1 MSLPSCKP
9 FLAISFCPISPMLC
23 AISPSIQWL
32 ANPTTLFLFFI
43 FNASLFASLLYIA
56 HLSTRV
62 CLIFNISLFASLLYI
77 AHLFARLCLIFNNS
91 LLVSLLYIAHLF
103 ARVCLIFNISLL
115 ASLLYIAHLFA
126 RHLVANLYTV
136 SNICCRARLCP
147 RAYFCQHRISIP
159 CIARSMGSFPISLC
173 RHKVK
178 HLLFSTPTF
187 EIENLVKRRN
197 RPPLPPSSIH
207 HTLTSKI

>member
-9 FLAISFCPISPMLC
+9 FLAINFCPISPMLC

-32 ANPTTLFLFFI
+32 ANPTTMILFFI
-43 FNASLFASLLYIA
+43 FNVSLL
-56 HLSTRV
+56 
-62 CLIFNISLFASLLYI
+62 ASLLYI
-77 AHLFARLCLIFNNS
+77 AHLFARL
-91 LLVSLLYIAHLF
+91 
-103 ARVCLIFNISLL
+103 CLIFNISLL

-126 RHLVANLYTV
+126 RHLVAKLCAV
-136 SNICCRARLCP
+136 SNICCHARLCP
-147 RAYFCQHRISIP
+147 RAYFCRHRISIP
-159 CIARSMGSFPISLC
+159 CVPRSMGSFPIPLC

-197 RPPLPPSSIH
+197 RTPLPPS
-207 HTLTSKI
+207 

>member
-9 FLAISFCPISPMLC
+9 FPVINFCPIGPMLC

-43 FNASLFASLLYIA
+43 FN
-56 HLSTRV
+56 
-62 CLIFNISLFASLLYI
+62 ISFFASLLYI
-77 AHLFARLCLIFNNS
+77 AHLFAS
-91 LLVSLLYIAHLF
+91 LRIT
-103 ARVCLIFNISLL
+103 FNISLL

-126 RHLVANLYTV
+126 RHQVALLCAV
-136 SNICCRARLCP
+136 SNICCHARLCP

-159 CIARSMGSFPISLC
+159 CVSRSMGSFPISLC

-178 HLLFSTPTF
+178 HLLFSKPTF
-187 EIENLVKRRN
+187 DIENLVKNRYRN
-197 RPPLPPSSIH
+197 R
-207 HTLTSKI
+207 LTSS

>member
-1 MSLPSCKP
+1 
-9 FLAISFCPISPMLC
+9 MLC

-32 ANPTTLFLFFI
+32 ANPTTMILFFI
-43 FNASLFASLLYIA
+43 FNVSLL
-56 HLSTRV
+56 
-62 CLIFNISLFASLLYI
+62 ASLLYI
-77 AHLFARLCLIFNNS
+77 AHLFAS
-91 LLVSLLYIAHLF
+91 L
-103 ARVCLIFNISLL
+103 CLIFNISLL

-126 RHLVANLYTV
+126 RLCFIFIVSLLASLLYIAHLFARHLVAKLCAV
-136 SNICCRARLCP
+136 SNICCHARLCP

-159 CIARSMGSFPISLC
+159 CVPRSMGSFPIPLC

-197 RPPLPPSSIH
+197 RTLLPPS
-207 HTLTSKI
+207 

>member
-1 MSLPSCKP
+1 
-9 FLAISFCPISPMLC
+9 MLC

-43 FNASLFASLLYIA
+43 FNVSLLASLLYIE
-56 HLSTRV
+56 
-62 CLIFNISLFASLLYI
+62 F
-77 AHLFARLCLIFNNS
+77 LFARLCLIFNIS
-91 LLVSLLYIAHLF
+91 LLASLLYIEFLF
-103 ARVCLIFNISLL
+103 ARLCLIFNISLL

-126 RHLVANLYTV
+126 RHLVAKLCAV
-136 SNICCRARLCP
+136 SNICCHARLCP

-159 CIARSMGSFPISLC
+159 CVPRSMGSFLISLC

-197 RPPLPPSSIH
+197 RTPLPPS
-207 HTLTSKI
+207 

>member
-1 MSLPSCKP
+1 M
-9 FLAISFCPISPMLC
+9 FC

-43 FNASLFASLLYIA
+43 FNVSFFASFLYIAHSFASLCLTFNVSLLASLLYIELLFA
-56 HLSTRV
+56 RL
-62 CLIFNISLFASLLYI
+62 CLIFNISLLASLLYI
-77 AHLFARLCLIFNNS
+77 AHLFARLCLIFNIS
-91 LLVSLLYIAHLF
+91 LFASLLYIELLF
-103 ARVCLIFNISLL
+103 ARLCLIFNISLL

-126 RHLVANLYTV
+126 RHQVALLCAV
-136 SNICCRARLCP
+136 SNICCHARLCP

-159 CIARSMGSFPISLC
+159 CVSRSMGSFPISLC

-187 EIENLVKRRN
+187 DIENLVKNRYRN
-197 RPPLPPSSIH
+197 R
-207 HTLTSKI
+207 LTSS

>member
-9 FLAISFCPISPMLC
+9 FLAINFCPISPMLC

-32 ANPTTLFLFFI
+32 ANPTTMILFFI
-43 FNASLFASLLYIA
+43 FNVSLL
-56 HLSTRV
+56 
-62 CLIFNISLFASLLYI
+62 ASLLYI
-77 AHLFARLCLIFNNS
+77 AHLFARLCLIFN
-91 LLVSLLYIAHLF
+91 V
-103 ARVCLIFNISLL
+103 SLL

-126 RHLVANLYTV
+126 RHLVAKLCAV
-136 SNICCRARLCP
+136 SNICCHARLCP

-159 CIARSMGSFPISLC
+159 CVPRSMGSFPIPLC

-187 EIENLVKRRN
+187 EIENLVKKG
-197 RPPLPPSSIH
+197 IE
-207 HTLTSKI
+207 TA

>member
-9 FLAISFCPISPMLC
+9 FPVINFCPIGPMLW

-43 FNASLFASLLYIA
+43 FNISFFASLLYIA
-56 HLSTRV
+56 HLFARL

-77 AHLFARLCLIFNNS
+77 AHLFARHQVALLC
-91 LLVSLLYIAHLF
+91 A
-103 ARVCLIFNISLL
+103 
-115 ASLLYIAHLFA
+115 
-126 RHLVANLYTV
+126 V
-136 SNICCRARLCP
+136 SNICCHARLCP

-159 CIARSMGSFPISLC
+159 RVPRSMGSFPISLC

-178 HLLFSTPTF
+178 HLLFSKPTLD
-187 EIENLVKRRN
+187 IENLVKNRYRN
-197 RPPLPPSSIH
+197 R
-207 HTLTSKI
+207 LTSS

>member
-32 ANPTTLFLFFI
+32 ANPTTMILFFI
-43 FNASLFASLLYIA
+43 FN
-56 HLSTRV
+56 V
-62 CLIFNISLFASLLYI
+62 
-77 AHLFARLCLIFNNS
+77 
-91 LLVSLLYIAHLF
+91 
-103 ARVCLIFNISLL
+103 SLL

-126 RHLVANLYTV
+126 RHQVALLCAV
-136 SNICCRARLCP
+136 SNICCHARPCP

-159 CIARSMGSFPISLC
+159 RVPRSMGSFPIPLC

-197 RPPLPPSSIH
+197 RPPCPLLLSIIH
-207 HTLTSKI
+207 

>member
-9 FLAISFCPISPMLC
+9 FLAINFCPISPMLC

-43 FNASLFASLLYIA
+43 FNISFFASLLYIA
-56 HLSTRV
+56 HLFASLRIT
-62 CLIFNISLFASLLYI
+62 FNISLLASLLYI
-77 AHLFARLCLIFNNS
+77 AHLFARL
-91 LLVSLLYIAHLF
+91 
-103 ARVCLIFNISLL
+103 CLIFNISLL

-126 RHLVANLYTV
+126 RHQVALLCAV
-136 SNICCRARLCP
+136 SNICCHARLCP

-159 CIARSMGSFPISLC
+159 CVPRSMGSFPISLC

-178 HLLFSTPTF
+178 HLLFSKPTLD
-187 EIENLVKRRN
+187 IENLVKNRYRN
-197 RPPLPPSSIH
+197 R
-207 HTLTSKI
+207 LTSS

>member
-43 FNASLFASLLYIA
+43 FNASLL
-56 HLSTRV
+56 
-62 CLIFNISLFASLLYI
+62 ASLLYI
-77 AHLFARLCLIFNNS
+77 AHLFARLCF
-91 LLVSLLYIAHLF
+91 
-103 ARVCLIFNISLL
+103 IFNISLL

-126 RHLVANLYTV
+126 RHQVALLCAV
-136 SNICCRARLCP
+136 SNICCRARPCP

-159 CIARSMGSFPISLC
+159 CAPRSMGSFPISLC

-178 HLLFSTPTF
+178 HLLFSKPTLD
-187 EIENLVKRRN
+187 IENLVKNKYRN
-197 RPPLPPSSIH
+197 R
-207 HTLTSKI
+207 LTSS

>member
-9 FLAISFCPISPMLC
+9 FLAINFCPISPMLC

-32 ANPTTLFLFFI
+32 ANPTTMILFFI
-43 FNASLFASLLYIA
+43 FNVSLL
-56 HLSTRV
+56 
-62 CLIFNISLFASLLYI
+62 ASLLYI
-77 AHLFARLCLIFNNS
+77 AHLFARL
-91 LLVSLLYIAHLF
+91 
-103 ARVCLIFNISLL
+103 CLIFNISLL

-126 RHLVANLYTV
+126 RHLVAKLCAV
-136 SNICCRARLCP
+136 SNICCHARLCP

-159 CIARSMGSFPISLC
+159 CVPRSMGSFPIPLC

-187 EIENLVKRRN
+187 EIENLVKKG
-197 RPPLPPSSIH
+197 IE
-207 HTLTSKI
+207 TA